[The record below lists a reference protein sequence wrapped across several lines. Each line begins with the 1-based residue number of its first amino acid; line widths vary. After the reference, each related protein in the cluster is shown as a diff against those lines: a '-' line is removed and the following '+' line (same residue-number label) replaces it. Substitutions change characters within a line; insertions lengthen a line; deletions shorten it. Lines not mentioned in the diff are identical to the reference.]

1 METSKKSPKVH
12 EKTSR
17 DADDKSDLYDQKM
30 LKHRKDL
37 GVRHFERF
45 VHNDGEFR
53 NEEKSCGIV
62 DLDSG
67 MNGTRARYGPPN
79 RSIGAPALALAPAPV
94 PALQS
99 YESPRGQPSTPQSQW
114 KKPFPSGTDITTPST
129 HRSHSTT
136 TNSPSFS
143 TPPMSSL
150 RSFPTTPQG
159 VSSPPPQRGL
169 TSLNERMDL
178 APYIPKT
185 PTPSRTNPNNSSE
198 YRSNRGMTSSPSG
211 PPSPPLPSTP
221 QKNTAS
227 YIAEHSRNDPSCSIL
242 KLNDASP
249 DRLNGER
256 NVCIERS
263 RGASNYTRRN
273 ECSTEHSAEPSPHR
287 DGPPIRNNN
296 SEERSSPK
304 ASRAFTRNSPGMR
317 QSSRFDH
324 SAMKDVNSAQ
334 RHRRYEGELDGRASM
349 SPDNVHYQ
357 RERNRNNSSALPVV
371 SSNNTQGNDDDE
383 DISRDFENRVAAAA
397 ERNRRSHNQ
406 SLPHVSCSLVQPQ
419 DSPQNVR
426 RPSVTSP
433 SQPHSLDPDPSRSL
447 MRAAL
452 SANMHLRNLTSP
464 SPGPGPFLTP
474 QYIPPIRGSL
484 SPVPLPSPLP
494 HTPHVPQGGDDQAGP
509 GKSVESSPPRGSVYR
524 QTNKK

>member
-17 DADDKSDLYDQKM
+17 DADDKSDLSDQKM

-37 GVRHFERF
+37 GVRHFERYA
-45 VHNDGEFR
+45 HNDGEFR

-67 MNGTRARYGPPN
+67 MHGTRARYGPPN
-79 RSIGAPALALAPAPV
+79 RSIGAPSPAPVPHPV

-99 YESPRGQPSTPQSQW
+99 YESPRGGQPSTPQSQW
-114 KKPFPSGTDITTPST
+114 RKPSPSGTDITTPST
-129 HRSHSTT
+129 HKSHSTT

-143 TPPMSSL
+143 TPPMSSV

-159 VSSPPPQRGL
+159 VSSPSLQRGL

-211 PPSPPLPSTP
+211 PHSPPHPSTP
-221 QKNTAS
+221 EKISSS
-227 YIAEHSRNDPSCSIL
+227 YIAEHSRNDPSSSIL
-242 KLNDASP
+242 KLNDVSP

-256 NVCIERS
+256 DTCIERS

-273 ECSTEHSAEPSPHR
+273 EYSTEHSAEPSPHR
-287 DGPPIRNNN
+287 NGPPIRNNN
-296 SEERSSPK
+296 SEEHSSPK
-304 ASRAFTRNSPGMR
+304 ASRAFTRNSPGIR

-334 RHRRYEGELDGRASM
+334 RHRRYEGELDGRANM

-357 RERNRNNSSALPVV
+357 MKRNRNNSSALPVI
-371 SSNNTQGNDDDE
+371 SSNNTQGNEDDHNE
-383 DISRDFENRVAAAA
+383 EISREFENRVAAAA
-397 ERNRRSHNQ
+397 ERNQRKHNQ
-406 SLPHVSCSLVQPQ
+406 SLPHVSCSLIQPQ
-419 DSPQNVR
+419 DSPQNLR

-447 MRAAL
+447 IRAAL

-464 SPGPGPFLTP
+464 SPGPGPGPFPTT
-474 QYIPPIRGSL
+474 QYIPPVPG
-484 SPVPLPSPLP
+484 SPVPLPS
-494 HTPHVPQGGDDQAGP
+494 PHVPQGGDDQVGP

-524 QTNKK
+524 QSNKK